1 MSYVDA
7 YYNKDK
13 DIVNV
18 VERRDG
24 KRVYQ
29 DFPAWRTFYIRDDR
43 GSHTSIHGEKVRQIK
58 VKRLKDMHK
67 ELRINSDKKIYE
79 SDIKPEVRCLAE
91 NYLGKDSPKLNV
103 AFFDIEVD
111 CKNYA
116 RV

>member
-43 GSHTSIHGEKVRQIK
+43 GQHTSIHGEKVRQIK
-58 VKRLKDMHK
+58 VKRFHNHSPFVKHTTFDHQL
-67 ELRINSDKKIYE
+67 EL
-79 SDIKPEVRCLAE
+79 
-91 NYLGKDSPKLNV
+91 
-103 AFFDIEVD
+103 
-111 CKNYA
+111 
-116 RV
+116 